1 MQDITLENVY
11 KQVTQ
16 LPSEDQ
22 QKLIEAISARLK
34 RRTLGKRVQP
44 SVPYKDRSRE
54 HQWLRDNSHNY
65 VGQWVVLEGDQ
76 LLSHGT
82 NAKEVFAAADLTRID
97 RPLHFF
103 IEDSTIATYSGFIEK
118 K

>member
-1 MQDITLENVY
+1 MQEITLENVY

-34 RRTLGKRVQP
+34 RKTLGKRVQP

-54 HQWLRDNSHNY
+54 HQWLRKNSRNY

-82 NAKEVFAAADLTRID
+82 NAKEVFAAADATGVE

-103 IEDSTIATYSGFIEK
+103 VEYPDIATFSGF
-118 K
+118 

>member
-34 RRTLGKRVQP
+34 RKTLGKRVQP

-54 HQWLRDNSHNY
+54 Q
-65 VGQWVVLEGDQ
+65 
-76 LLSHGT
+76 
-82 NAKEVFAAADLTRID
+82 
-97 RPLHFF
+97 
-103 IEDSTIATYSGFIEK
+103 
-118 K
+118 